1 MNMNQSVV
9 ISLALAAI
17 LSAGANILRA
27 ESSNT
32 TTAISAPL
40 LLIENRPAVSMDIP
54 APPPT
59 ARTPF
64 LLKLILNPTAGI
76 RDRLEAIRELD
87 DNLDPG
93 QIDALYSFLKSHP
106 DSRETNPSGLR
117 TLKNNVLNALRN
129 QIPPPAGLTATLID
143 IFHDRA
149 QDFVTR
155 DYAVQHLT
163 SWYSR
168 SAADSPD
175 AKERIQTTLKEAV
188 REKTSISG
196 TALLGLHRLSLSD
209 RSFNGP
215 EIDRSAL
222 RMATSSDTPLA
233 ARITAI
239 QVCAERGLVQALPEI
254 KRFAGVRGQTAL
266 QISAIAALGKL
277 GGAEDALMLQRL
289 ENEGDI
295 ALRPAIA
302 AALKLLPRTLASR
315 ETY

>member
-143 IFHDRA
+143 IFHDHA

-168 SAADSPD
+168 STGDSPD

-188 REKTSISG
+188 RENTSISG
-196 TALLGLHRLSLSD
+196 TALLGMHRLSSAD
-209 RSFNGP
+209 GSFNRR

-222 RMATSSDTPLA
+222 GMAISSDTPLA

-239 QVCAERGLVQALPEI
+239 QICAERGLGQALPEI
-254 KRFAGVRGQTAL
+254 ERYAGTRGQTAL

-277 GGAEDALMLQRL
+277 GGAEDALLL
-289 ENEGDI
+289 EKLESEGDI

-302 AALKLLPRTLASR
+302 AALKRLPRTLASR